1 MQQCRTFRSII
12 EKHYFSHAVIEFK
25 LMNKEIKSR
34 EDLDYEIVTTLP
46 ISVIAFR
53 APGILLTIRLRRLN
67 VNACPKRAQAL
78 AFGPRLSDCIP
89 IIFIMPRF

>member
-1 MQQCRTFRSII
+1 
-12 EKHYFSHAVIEFK
+12 
-25 LMNKEIKSR
+25 MNKEIKSR
-34 EDLDYEIVTTLP
+34 EDQDYEIVTTLP
-46 ISVIAFR
+46 ITAIAFR
-53 APGILLTIRLRRLN
+53 VPDILPILLTIRLRRLN